1 MSLDCDPGHVASPPV
16 LGFLCK
22 IVVLIIKGTERH
34 VGSTWY
40 MSGVLLLYPLW
51 LG

>member
-1 MSLDCDPGHVASPPV
+1 MTLGKFLRLPV
-16 LGFLCK
+16 LDFVCK
-22 IVVLIIKGTERH
+22 IVVLIITGIKRH

-40 MSGVLLLYPLW
+40 MSVVLVLYPLW